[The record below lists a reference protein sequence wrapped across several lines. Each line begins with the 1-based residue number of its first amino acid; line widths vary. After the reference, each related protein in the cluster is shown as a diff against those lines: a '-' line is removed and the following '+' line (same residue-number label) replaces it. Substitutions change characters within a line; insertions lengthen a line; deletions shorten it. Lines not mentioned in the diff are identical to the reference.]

1 MHPPR
6 ETAYKM
12 YTLVTLSY
20 SWPEMP
26 KSVTSGNA
34 YTELQGFTRKLNK
47 LIGTNDWMPVRYVY
61 IVNPSKAN
69 SQRDTEMGKK
79 IDRYSA
85 HTVILPSY
93 APVFIGS
100 TYEIALKLCESSY
113 GEDWR
118 NKSIRIEK
126 TTKEHIEIIE
136 GLQK

>member
-1 MHPPR
+1 ML
-6 ETAYKM
+6 KN
-12 YTLVTLSY
+12 VTN
-20 SWPEMP
+20 
-26 KSVTSGNA
+26 GNA
-34 YTELQGFTRKLNK
+34 YTELQGFTRKLK
-47 LIGTNDWMPVRYVY
+47 STIGKTNWTGSVAEY

-69 SQRDTEMGKK
+69 NQRDTEMGKK

-113 GEDWR
+113 GEDWK